1 MSIYMISV
9 LSRNSDMGTILLL
22 TGLAFGLFAIG
33 AALLAWSARSG
44 QWDDLETPAHRILG
58 DDPPARR
65 K

>member
-1 MSIYMISV
+1 MATV
-9 LSRNSDMGTILLL
+9 LLL